1 MQKFILI
8 ATTFFM
14 TGLLIYAL
22 PAKGQ
27 TVAGKIYFSNQPFSN
42 NNVGSKK
49 NFISGEYIYGRLELD
64 STTIQKAFR
73 IFEPNENYPHAYF
86 FYRVYI
92 YYNGKEMG
100 FNSSVNLCLLK
111 GNARKN
117 NWFNFDVLP
126 EPAKATTV
134 LGGTYRFEYYT
145 LGTAPLYRLI
155 DPYNFKQ
162 NGEYKILVK
171 FYYESYDVWNNME
184 PVEKWPKLEEEFS
197 FMFSDKDV
205 PMLKKNEAAANAVIQ
220 KKGLR

>member
-1 MQKFILI
+1 MPNLFFLVTVPLFI
-8 ATTFFM
+8 ACF
-14 TGLLIYAL
+14 LLHSS
-22 PAKGQ
+22 PAISQ
-27 TVAGKIYFSNQPFSN
+27 TVAGKMYFSDQPFSATN
-42 NNVGSKK
+42 AGSKK
-49 NFISGEYIYGRLELD
+49 SFTSADYIYGRFELD
-64 STTIQKAFR
+64 SASIQQAFR

-92 YYNGKEMG
+92 YHNGEEMG

-134 LGGTYRFEYYT
+134 LCGTERFNT
-145 LGTAPLYRLI
+145 SLGSVPLYWLI
-155 DPYNFKQ
+155 NPNNFKQ
-162 NGEYKILVK
+162 NGEYKIVVK
-171 FYYESYDVWNNME
+171 FYYESYDVWNKME

-197 FMFSDKDV
+197 FTFSDKDV
-205 PMLKKNEAAANAVIQ
+205 PKLKKNETAADAVIQ